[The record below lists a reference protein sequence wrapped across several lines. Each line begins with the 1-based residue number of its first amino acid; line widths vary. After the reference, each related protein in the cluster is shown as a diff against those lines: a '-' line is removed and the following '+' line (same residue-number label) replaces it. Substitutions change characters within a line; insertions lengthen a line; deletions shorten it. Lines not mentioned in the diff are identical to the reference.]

1 MAFLMDA
8 PMLVASGMAISK
20 VAPDEAVARKLER
33 ATVVA
38 FIAGATAFY
47 VNAPGFDTIAK
58 KVFRSEDGR
67 EFMVNSMVLN
77 LDHRKLT
84 GKRHLV
90 AVGLLAS
97 YPLWMKLGRRLGRRA

>member
-8 PMLVASGMAISK
+8 PMLVASGAAISK
-20 VAPDEAVARKLER
+20 LIPDEGAARKLEA
-33 ATVVA
+33 ATAVT

-47 VNAPGFDTIAK
+47 LNAPGFKQVAQ

-67 EFMVNSMVLN
+67 EFMVNSMVFN
-77 LDHRKLT
+77 FDHRKLR
-84 GKRHLV
+84 GSRHLI

-97 YPLWMKLGRRLGRRA
+97 YPLWLKLGRRIGAR

>member
-8 PMLVASGMAISK
+8 PMLVASGAAISK
-20 VAPDEAVARKLER
+20 LFSDEDTARRLETATAV
-33 ATVVA
+33 T

-47 VNAPGFDTIAK
+47 LNAPGFKQVAQ

-67 EFMVNSMVLN
+67 EFMVNSMVFN
-77 LDHRKLT
+77 FDHRKLR
-84 GKRHLV
+84 GKRHLI

-97 YPLWMKLGRRLGRRA
+97 YPLWLKLGRRLGAR

>member
-20 VAPDEAVARKLER
+20 IAPSEDAARKLEL
-33 ATVVA
+33 ATA
-38 FIAGATAFY
+38 ATFIAGATAFY
-47 VNAPGFDTIAK
+47 LKAPGFDQVAK

-67 EFMVNSMVLN
+67 EFMVNSMVFN
-77 LDHRKLT
+77 FDHRKLT
-84 GKRHLV
+84 GRKHLI

-97 YPLWMKLGRRLGRRA
+97 YPLWLKLGRRLGKR